1 MPETAFIKAM
11 VVTLSC
17 AGMAWFG
24 WSFSD
29 QPMRHISW
37 EMDDRRLAIA
47 AFCVSL
53 IGAFFYFQLSRLPE
67 EIKGASLYT
76 GLPVAYLF
84 FAKLLNYEIRHVGDL
99 LHADPIA
106 PRLRNRRVLL
116 PFLHRSHR
124 VHGPARRRVEFL
136 LVILLAIWFCKR
148 AAIRKSLPWRECS
161 PAPC

>member
-1 MPETAFIKAM
+1 MMEPTKLILILILLGLSVAMMATALMKNGRVYEFPFLSGAIFFSFVLPQLPGLALDLHLPETAFIKMM

-17 AGMAWFG
+17 AGMAWYG

-29 QPMRHISW
+29 QPMRYISW

-47 AFCVSL
+47 AFCISL

-84 FAKLLNYEIRHVGDL
+84 FGKLLNYGF
-99 LHADPIA
+99 AM
-106 PRLRNRRVLL
+106 
-116 PFLHRSHR
+116 S
-124 VHGPARRRVEFL
+124 
-136 LVILLAIWFCKR
+136 AICFMR
-148 AAIRKSLPWRECS
+148 T
-161 PAPC
+161 